1 MSKLTIE
8 LATGAGAIWCQ
19 QQWVAHHYLHSRIDP
34 RCRPIAYVVLVNG
47 ERRGALGFGRPESTR
62 CNGWYGSVDDV
73 QAGRARITR
82 WEIINLAR
90 VWLDPRIQPG
100 GSEEIHNAATQA
112 IALALKRVVVDYLIT
127 HPPCFLEEPYA
138 LRECISYC
146 DSATHRGVLYRAA
159 NFTLMRTNQ
168 RGLQTYMR
176 PLRGLQP
183 HEHRLIQRASDH
195 DERARYHRA
204 RRMQPQPALIAF

>member
-1 MSKLTIE
+1 MLRVE
-8 LATGAGAIWCQ
+8 LAIGQTRAWCEE
-19 QQWVAHHYLHSRIDP
+19 QWIEHHYLHSRIDP
-34 RCRPIAYVVLVNG
+34 RCRPIVYIVLVDG

-62 CNGWYGSVDDV
+62 CNGWYGSVEDV
-73 QAGRARITR
+73 QAGRARLTR

-90 VWLDPRIQPG
+90 VWLDPRIQAG

-112 IALALKRVVVDYLIT
+112 ISLALKRVVVDYLIT

-146 DSATHRGVLYRAA
+146 DSSTHRGVLYRAA
-159 NFTLMRTNQ
+159 NFRLMRTNE

-183 HEHRLIQRASDH
+183 HEHRLIHRASDH

-204 RRMQPQPALIAF
+204 RRMQPALFAA